1 MVLKDVISGGKGQ
14 AFMLCNEAIVRGAI
28 EADVK
33 VVAFYPGAPTSEIL
47 DTFSEALG
55 SFDYHMQIATNE
67 KVALEICAGASF
79 AGFRSLTAMKSV
91 GMNVASD
98 TLFVLGYTGVRG
110 GLVVVM
116 ADDPHAHSSQ
126 SEQDGRFFAPNAYVP
141 MLEPSTAQEAK
152 EMVKEAFA
160 ISERHR
166 VPVIVRTVTRV
177 NHQSGVVE
185 LGEIRRGKFER
196 ARWRDLKEEYLT
208 LGEVARRK
216 KVRMLERRAEL
227 EKEFEGSAFNSVL
240 RGEGGAGTGIVT
252 SSVSYLYV
260 LEALKSLGLWGRVP
274 VLKLGTTYPVPRRL
288 VADFIRGLKGVIV
301 VEELSPYLENEVAVI
316 AKDVNPAVGIFGKR
330 SGHFSEAWELN
341 PDLVS
346 EGIASALGLE
356 HGDKTK
362 IVEEARALKE
372 GMPDRYPTFCPGC
385 PHRGTFAALS
395 QALRALSASGK
406 GYYFA
411 NDIGCY
417 SMWVF
422 PPISKADSSLC
433 MGASVG
439 IANGLSNVI
448 EERVV
453 AVVGDSTFYH
463 AALPAI
469 LNAVHNRNK
478 FTLFI
483 LDNSV
488 TAMTGQ
494 QPNLSTEY
502 TAGWREGKRVPIE
515 DVCRAAGAEFVE
527 VVDSYSVKENVPV
540 FRRAL
545 EYEGLAVVVSRREC
559 ALYGDRRKRRRGEK
573 ITPFEVD
580 KSVCRR
586 PYACIRDVYCPAHEI
601 DGDGQPRI
609 SPELCDGCSVCSRMC
624 AFGSIRRAGAS
635 NGTASGIQK
644 ENQKKNENGN
654 EKEKE
659 GGRERR

>member
-1 MVLKDVISGGKGQ
+1 MVLSDVVSPNKGK
-14 AFMLCNEAIVRGAI
+14 AFMLCNEAIARGAI

-55 SFDYHMQIATNE
+55 SFDYQMQIATNE

-110 GLVVVM
+110 GMVIVM

-126 SEQDGRFFAPNAYVP
+126 SEQDGRFFAPNSYIP
-141 MLEPSTAQEAK
+141 MLEPATAQEAK
-152 EMVKEAFA
+152 DMVKEAFS

-185 LGEIRRGKFER
+185 LEEIRRSGFSR

-216 KVRMLERRAEL
+216 KLRMLERRASL
-227 EKEFEGSAFNSVL
+227 EGEFEKSAFNHVL
-240 RGEGGAGTGIVT
+240 GGDAGAGTGIVT
-252 SSVSYLYV
+252 SSVAYLHV
-260 LEALKSLGLWGRVP
+260 LEALKNLGISGKVP

-288 VADFIRGLKGVIV
+288 VAGFLKGLGGAVV
-301 VEELSPYLENEVAVI
+301 VEELSPYLENEVAII
-316 AKDVNPAVGIFGKR
+316 AKDENPGLRIFGKR

-341 PDLVS
+341 PDLVAK
-346 EGIASALGLE
+346 GLASALGVPYE
-356 HGDKTK
+356 DKSG

-372 GMPDRYPTFCPGC
+372 GMPERYPTFCPGC

-422 PPISKADSSLC
+422 PPISNADSSLC
-433 MGASVG
+433 MVASVG
-439 IANGLSNVI
+439 IANGLSNVV

-469 LNAVHNRNK
+469 LNAIHNRNR
-478 FTLFI
+478 FTLLV

-494 QPNLSTEY
+494 QPNLSTEF
-502 TAGWREGKRVPIE
+502 TAGGREGKRVPIE
-515 DVCRAAGAEFVE
+515 DICRAAGAEFVE
-527 VVDSYSVKENVPV
+527 VIDAYQVKENVPV
-540 FRRAL
+540 IRRAL
-545 EYEGLAVVVSRREC
+545 EHDGLAIVVSRREC

-573 ITPFEVD
+573 ITPFYVD
-580 KSVCRR
+580 KSACRR

-609 SPELCDGCSVCSRMC
+609 SPELCDGCSVCSRVC
-624 AFGSIRRAGAS
+624 AFGSIRRAE
-635 NGTASGIQK
+635 T
-644 ENQKKNENGN
+644 
-654 EKEKE
+654 E
-659 GGRERR
+659 GERR